1 MKKRRVAILGASFRL
16 PGSTREDFWS
26 NLIQGKNLVSRVAP
40 ERWAQDAYWHPR
52 RSHLGTSYTF
62 AAGSIGDV
70 SAFDAEFF
78 GISPREAAQMDPQ
91 QRLLLEMT
99 WEAVEHAGI
108 PASCLR
114 GSTCGVYVG
123 VSTVDYSFRF
133 ADDLAAVDSAVA
145 TGTSSSITAN
155 RISYVFDLRGPS
167 MAVDTACS
175 SSLVAF
181 HLACRSIITGEC
193 GQAIVGGVSLH
204 THPYGFVAF
213 SKASMLSRQ
222 GACRVFDAASDGYV
236 RSEGGGVFLLKDYEQ
251 ALADGDRILA
261 VVAGSAV
268 NSDGR
273 KSGLTVPSVQ
283 AQAALLKRAYA
294 EAGIAPSDIDYLE
307 AHGTGT
313 AVGDPVETHALGE
326 ALGQYR
332 APADPLLIGSVKS
345 NLGHLEA
352 AAGMAGLV
360 KALHCIQHRQVP
372 ATIHVGAPNPN
383 IRLDEWNLKVATETT
398 ALKRAGKLVIGIN
411 SFGFGGANAHVIL
424 ASPPTRPTETANLVP
439 DTPLPV
445 AVSGKSAAALK
456 AAARNLAQHLR
467 ANAGLPLYDV
477 AYSAALHR
485 EWHEH
490 RAIVLAGDSKSLA
503 AALEDFAAD
512 APARTAVETGMALPA
527 PGGLGFIYAGNGSQW
542 EGMGR
547 RLLAAEPVFRDTVR
561 EVDAIFS
568 RYAGYSIEEKFA
580 SEHSP
585 AGYEFTE
592 IAQPALFAL
601 QVGLTELLR
610 TRGIVPAAVAGHSV
624 GEVAAAWACGALT
637 LEQAVQVIYQRSQL
651 QGATKGAG
659 QMTAVGLSEGAVC
672 ELLRNA
678 GLAEALAIAGVNS
691 PHNVTIAG
699 EISALA
705 ALEAALSE
713 RKAPYKRLDLDY
725 AFHSPAMDRIE
736 ASIVAAL
743 ADLRPGSA
751 RIPFHSAVT
760 GGAVAGSELGAD
772 YWWRNIREPVRFEAA
787 VRSMLA
793 QDARVFLEVG
803 PHALLRG
810 YITGCLADAKLQGRV
825 IPTLLRGDDDPRRI
839 WSAACQAAIAGARIE
854 WEALFPER
862 GQYIELPTYPW
873 QRERYW
879 HEVSAESYQRLHRRR
894 EHPLLG
900 HRLHEEAW
908 AWENHIDTLLCPAL
922 ADHVIGDATVM
933 PGTGYV
939 EMALAAARLWQGGDS
954 IEIEQLEIHAPLLL
968 TDASSKI
975 VRFAID
981 VPDGRFTIR
990 SRDQGSADWTAHAVG
1005 RISQEP
1011 HGAGQPPPLALP
1023 SRAPDFSG
1031 ADHDRLTRS
1040 VGLDYGPAF
1049 QALDAIWVEDGS
1061 TCARFRIPAVIE
1073 EDLERLHLHPAL
1085 LDCTFQ
1091 LIIQL
1096 LKDEYVAHTGTVYVP
1111 AKIAR
1116 LHLRAGRARPHM
1128 ARATLRR
1135 CSPQS
1140 ITASFIL
1147 YDAGGAVIAWIPEA
1161 RFNSMALRKNPADRL
1176 RYLDYHGIPKPHHL
1190 SPATAPR
1197 LLFEQLQKLLAGVA
1211 HARRGQRGL
1220 ARYTTEIEP
1229 LLDGLCSRFA
1239 VRALRALAADGCHLT
1254 RSDLRACGD
1263 GNPDAAPLLAR
1274 LIGMLQE
1281 DDAIAPEGD
1290 GWYLLPDGA
1299 LPGPEAIWNSLV
1311 MEYPDYLPLLHGV
1324 GRVGMH
1330 LADLLQGR
1338 LEMQDILP
1346 RDCTLSRIVRPV
1358 MADAGAHAMAQAVQE
1373 LVAQMLRRLPA
1384 GQRLRIAE
1392 AGAGQ
1397 PWFAATVC
1405 QAVDF
1410 NRCDYAFVT
1419 TAAATSEECHG
1430 LKESFPRVTVRQI
1443 EPASLETAPPAS
1455 SEQFQLALVVA
1466 DFETEAATLLALNW
1480 VRHHLAPCGAVVVV
1494 EQHPSRWMDFIF
1506 GARRSWWSE
1515 TADGTCASRHRPAH
1529 LLRHQMQRLG
1539 FQSCAA
1545 LELSADGTSG
1555 PYVLLAH
1562 EPDRGAAAV
1571 QSPPVAAHTWLL
1583 LADKDGFSG
1592 RLADQM
1598 ARTLEARGDRVIH
1611 ATPGSQL
1618 IELASGHYQLNPC
1631 EPSQMEALLAQL
1643 GAAFGGLDGILHL
1656 LGLGASSGTSAPL
1669 LLLEQQADRCAAA
1682 AAIHKACE
1690 LNSISTTCWLVTT
1703 HASSTWLHAS
1713 DQQARERHVADGVDA
1728 ALWGFGRAMMNE
1740 ASTLAIRLID
1750 IDDAGALDSTTY
1762 AMVREITH
1770 PDAEQEIALTASGC
1784 RYAPRLRIEAP
1795 PARQPDPAAVFEAP
1809 TLRLGLR
1816 SPGQLRNLR
1825 WESHPRVPPGRDE
1838 LEIEVYATGLNFRD
1852 VMYAL
1857 GLLSEEAVE
1866 SGFAGPALGLE
1877 FAGVVLEAGEEAGGF
1892 APGDRVVGFGPHSF
1906 SDRVITKTRS
1916 VARIP
1921 PGMAFEAAATIPSAF
1936 LTVYYA
1942 LNHLTYLG
1950 DGERILIHGA
1960 AGGVG
1965 LAAIQLARRRGAEIF
1980 ATAGSE
1986 EKRDFLRLL
1995 GADHV
2000 FDSRSLAFA
2009 DEILAITDGEGVDVV
2024 LNSLAGEAINRNL
2037 RVLRPF
2043 GRFLELGKRDFQENT
2058 RIGLQPFRNNI
2069 SYFGIDADQLMME
2082 RPELTARLFREMI
2095 ALFAEGALHPLPYQC
2110 FEAEDIVDAF
2120 RYMQQSRHIGKIV
2133 VTYRNGIRSQH
2144 AVEQTRRKLELP
2156 ADATY
2161 LVAGGLS
2168 GFGLRTAQWLAAKGA
2183 RSLVLMSRSGC
2194 ASAEARAGV
2203 AELEAAGV
2211 KVHAAACDVTDR
2223 RALAALLSEIAVIL
2237 PPLRGI
2243 VHAATVIEDGLI
2255 RNLSRNQVRRVLA
2268 PKILGAHHLH
2278 QLTLGRELDFF
2289 IMFSSAT
2296 TLFGNPGQA
2305 SYVAAN
2311 AGLEA
2316 LAAARRAA
2324 GLPALCVRWGAIDDT
2339 GYLARNPALK
2349 EALEGRMGGS
2359 ALQSAV
2365 ALDALEELVLAHRSG
2380 LAVLEL
2386 DWKALGRFLPT
2397 AGTPKFSEVA
2407 LNADDA
2413 KADES
2418 GGQDVRRMLATL
2430 SEAELSAAFIDLLK
2444 KEVGE
2449 ILRIVPERIDENRL
2463 LYDIGF
2469 DSLMGVELATAVEAR
2484 FGARLPVLALSD
2496 NPTVAKLCAR
2506 IIGQLTGA
2514 EGAEEEPA
2522 AADIIAQA
2530 RQIAAQHADEAHL
2543 DAIALTAEELQSGE
2557 LTAVSRMIQ

>member
-1 MKKRRVAILGASFRL
+1 MKRKRVAILGASFRL
-16 PGSTREDFWS
+16 PSSTRESFWS
-26 NLIQGKNLVSRVAP
+26 DLIKGKNLVSCVAP

-70 SAFDAEFF
+70 AAFDAEFF

-91 QRLLLEMT
+91 QRLLLELT

-108 PASCLR
+108 PASGLR
-114 GSTCGVYVG
+114 GSACGVYVG
-123 VSTVDYSFRF
+123 VSTIDYSFRF

-181 HLACRSIITGEC
+181 HLACRSIATGEC

-222 GACRVFDAASDGYV
+222 GACRVFDAAGDGYV
-236 RSEGGGVFLLKDYEQ
+236 RSEGGGVFLLKDHDQ

-283 AQAALLKRAYA
+283 AQAALLSRAYA
-294 EAGIAPSDIDYLE
+294 EAGIAPSEIDYLE

-326 ALGQYR
+326 ALGRHR
-332 APADPLLIGSVKS
+332 ARGSPLLIGSVKS

-360 KALHCIQHRQVP
+360 KALYCVQHRQVP
-372 ATIHVGAPNPN
+372 ATIHLSEPNPN

-398 ALKRAGKLVIGIN
+398 PLKRAGKVVVGVN

-424 ASPPTRPTETANLVP
+424 ESPPARRTETGQSAPV
-439 DTPLPV
+439 TPLPV
-445 AVSGKSAAALK
+445 VVSGKSAAALK
-456 AAARNLAQHLR
+456 AAARNLAQYVR
-467 ANAGLPLYDV
+467 AHEEIPLYDV

-490 RAIVLAGDSKSLA
+490 RAIVLAGTTSSVA
-503 AALEDFAAD
+503 AALEDFAAN
-512 APARTAVETGMALPA
+512 PAAAVAVQTGTALPA
-527 PGGLGFIYAGNGSQW
+527 PAGLAFIYAGNGSQW
-542 EGMGR
+542 AGMGR
-547 RLLAAEPVFRDTVR
+547 GLLAAEPLFRDAVRAVDAVFRR
-561 EVDAIFS
+561 H
-568 RYAGYSIEEKFA
+568 AGYSIEEKLA
-580 SEHSP
+580 GEPGP

-601 QVGLTELLR
+601 QVGVTELLR
-610 TRGIVPAAVAGHSV
+610 ARGIVPAAVAGHSV
-624 GEVAAAWACGALT
+624 GEVAAAWACGALS
-637 LEQAVQVIYQRSQL
+637 LEQAVQVIYHRSRL
-651 QGATKGAG
+651 QGTTKGTG
-659 QMTAVGLSEGAVC
+659 QMTAVGLGEAAVR
-672 ELLRNA
+672 EMLNSA
-678 GLAEALAIAGVNS
+678 GLAHALAIAGINS
-691 PHNVTIAG
+691 LHNVTVAG
-699 EISALA
+699 AAA
-705 ALEAALSE
+705 ALEALEAVLSE
-713 RKAPYKRLDLDY
+713 RKVLCKRLDLDY

-736 ASIVAAL
+736 APIVDAL
-743 ADLRPGSA
+743 ADLRPGAA
-751 RIPFHSAVT
+751 RIPFYSSVT
-760 GGAVAGSELGAD
+760 GEEATGVALGAD
-772 YWWRNIREPVRFEAA
+772 YWWRNIREPVRFEQA
-787 VRSMLA
+787 VKSMLA
-793 QDARVFLEVG
+793 QGARVFVEVG

-810 YITGCLADAKLQGRV
+810 YIAACLADAKLQGRIV
-825 IPTLLRGDDDPRRI
+825 PTVLRGDDDPRRV
-839 WSAACQAAIAGARIE
+839 WSAVCQAAVAGARVE
-854 WEALFPER
+854 WKALFPER
-862 GQYIELPTYPW
+862 GRYVELPAYPW

-879 HEVSAESYQRLHRRR
+879 HEVSTESGRRLNRHR

-900 HRLHEEAW
+900 HRLHEHEW
-908 AWENHIDTLLCPAL
+908 TWENHIDTLLCPEL
-922 ADHVIGDATVM
+922 ADHVIGDAAVM
-933 PGTGYV
+933 PGTGYA
-939 EMALAAARLWQGGDS
+939 EMALAAGRLWQGGDHT
-954 IEIEQLEIHAPLLL
+954 EIEQLEIRAPLLL
-968 TDASSKI
+968 TDAPSKI

-981 VPDGRFTIR
+981 VSDGSFTIR
-990 SRDQGSADWTAHAVG
+990 SRDQGGADWTVHATG
-1005 RISQEP
+1005 RISQESA
-1011 HGAGQPPPLALP
+1011 GAVPPPPLALP
-1023 SRAPDFSG
+1023 ARTPDFSG
-1031 ADHDRLTRS
+1031 ADHNRLTQA

-1073 EDLERLHLHPAL
+1073 ADLERLHLHPAL

-1096 LKDEYVAHTGTVYVP
+1096 LKDEYVAQAGTVYVP
-1111 AKIAR
+1111 AKIER
-1116 LHLRAGRARPHM
+1116 LHLRAGRGRPHM
-1128 ARATLRR
+1128 ARATLRSF
-1135 CSPQS
+1135 SPHS
-1140 ITASFIL
+1140 VTASFSL
-1147 YDAGGAVIAWIPEA
+1147 HDAGGAVVAWIPEA
-1161 RFNSMALRKNPADRL
+1161 RFNSMPLRKNPADRL
-1176 RYLDYHGIPKPHHL
+1176 RYLDYHGVPKPHHL

-1197 LLFEQLQKLLAGVA
+1197 LLFEQLHKLLGGVV

-1220 ARYTTEIEP
+1220 ARYSTEIEP
-1229 LLDGLCSRFA
+1229 LLDGLCGRFA
-1239 VRALRALAADGCHLT
+1239 ARALRALAADGCRVT
-1254 RSDLRACGD
+1254 QADLRACAD
-1263 GNPDAAPLLAR
+1263 ASADAAPLLTR

-1281 DDAIAPEGD
+1281 DNAITPEGD
-1290 GWYLLPDGA
+1290 GWYLLPDGG
-1299 LPGPEAIWNSLV
+1299 LPAPEAIWNSLV

-1324 GRVGMH
+1324 GRVGVH

-1338 LEMQDILP
+1338 LTLQQVLP
-1346 RDCTLSRIVRPV
+1346 RDCTLSRLTRPV
-1358 MADAGAHAMAQAVQE
+1358 MADAGAHAMAQAIQE
-1373 LVAQMLRRLPA
+1373 LVAQMLRRLPP

-1405 QAVDF
+1405 QSVDF
-1410 NRCDYAFVT
+1410 TRCDYAFAT
-1419 TAAATSEECHG
+1419 TAAATSEECLG
-1430 LKESFPRVTVRQI
+1430 LREGFPRVAVRQI
-1443 EPASLETAPPAS
+1443 DPASLEAAPPPA

-1466 DFETEAATLLALNW
+1466 DFETEAAALLALNW
-1480 VRHHLAPCGAVVVV
+1480 VRHHLAPCGAIVVV
-1494 EQHPSRWMDFIF
+1494 EQHPSRWMDFVF

-1515 TADGTCASRHRPAH
+1515 AADGLCVSRHRPAH

-1539 FQSCAA
+1539 FQSCTA
-1545 LELSADGTSG
+1545 LELCADTASG

-1571 QSPPVAAHTWLL
+1571 QFPPAAAHTWLL

-1611 ATPGSQL
+1611 ATPGSQFAA
-1618 IELASGHYQLNPC
+1618 LAPGHYQLNPC
-1631 EPSQMEALLAQL
+1631 EPGQMEALLAQL

-1656 LGLGASSGTSAPL
+1656 LGLGASSGSGAPL
-1669 LLLEQQADRCAAA
+1669 LLLEQQVDRCAAA

-1690 LNSISTTCWLVTT
+1690 LSRISTTCWLVTAR
-1703 HASSTWLHAS
+1703 ASTAWLHGGEQPS
-1713 DQQARERHVADGVDA
+1713 REKHAADGVDA
-1728 ALWGFGRAMMNE
+1728 TLWGFGRTMMNE
-1740 ASTLAIRLID
+1740 ASMLEIRLLD
-1750 IDDAGALDSTTY
+1750 IDDAAALDTTTY
-1762 AMVREITH
+1762 AMVREITQ

-1784 RYAPRLRIEAP
+1784 RYAPRLRIEAS
-1795 PARQPDPAAVFEAP
+1795 PARQPDPAALFEAP

-1825 WESHPRVPPGRDE
+1825 WESHARVHPGRDE
-1838 LEIEVYATGLNFRD
+1838 LEIEIHATGLNFRD

-1866 SGFAGPALGLE
+1866 GGFAGPALGLE
-1877 FAGVVLEAGEEAGGF
+1877 FAGVVMAAGEEAGGF
-1892 APGDRVVGFGPHSF
+1892 TPGDRVVGFGPHSF
-1906 SDRVITKTRS
+1906 ADRVITKSRS

-2009 DEILAITDGEGVDVV
+2009 DEILAITEGEGVDVV

-2058 RIGLQPFRNNI
+2058 RIGLRPFRNNI

-2144 AVEQTRRKLELP
+2144 VAEQSRRKLELP

-2161 LVAGGLS
+2161 LVTGGLS

-2183 RSLVLMSRSGC
+2183 RNLVLVSRSG
-2194 ASAEARAGV
+2194 STTPEARAGV
-2203 AELEAAGV
+2203 AALEAAGV
-2211 KVHAAACDVTDR
+2211 RVHAAACDVTDR

-2243 VHAATVIEDGLI
+2243 VHAAAVIEDGLI
-2255 RNLSRNQVRRVLA
+2255 RNVNRSQIRRVLA

-2311 AGLEA
+2311 AGVEA
-2316 LAAARRAA
+2316 LAAARQAA

-2339 GYLARNPALK
+2339 GYLARNPEVK
-2349 EALEGRMGGS
+2349 EALQGRMGGS

-2397 AGTPKFSEVA
+2397 AGTPKFGELA

-2413 KADES
+2413 KADE
-2418 GGQDVRRMLATL
+2418 GDGQDIRRLLATL
-2430 SEAELSAAFIDLLK
+2430 PEAEFTAAFIDLVK

-2449 ILRIVPERIDENRL
+2449 ILRIAPDRIDENRP

-2484 FGARLPVLALSD
+2484 FGVRLPVMALSD
-2496 NPTVAKLCAR
+2496 GPTVAKLCAR
-2506 IIGQLTGA
+2506 IIAQLTDS
-2514 EGAEEEPA
+2514 EGSEEEPA
-2522 AADIIAQA
+2522 ASDVAEQA
-2530 RQIAAQHADEAHL
+2530 RQIATQHADEAHV
-2543 DAIALTAEELQSGE
+2543 DAIARTVEELQSGE
-2557 LTAVSRMIQ
+2557 FTAVSRMIQ

>member
-1 MKKRRVAILGASFRL
+1 MTASRRVAILGASFRL
-16 PGSTREDFWS
+16 PSSTRESFWAD
-26 NLIQGKNLVSRVAP
+26 LIEGKNLVSRVAP

-70 SAFDAEFF
+70 AAFDAEFF

-91 QRLLLEMT
+91 QRLLLELT
-99 WEAVEHAGI
+99 WEAVEHAGV
-108 PASCLR
+108 PASRLR
-114 GSTCGVYVG
+114 GSSCGVYVG

-155 RISYVFDLRGPS
+155 RISYIFDLRGPS

-181 HLACRSIITGEC
+181 HLACRSIATGEC

-222 GACRVFDAASDGYV
+222 GACRVFDAAGDGYV
-236 RSEGGGVFLLKDYEQ
+236 RSEGGGVFLLKDYDQ

-283 AQAALLKRAYA
+283 AQAALLRHAYA
-294 EAGIAPSDIDYLE
+294 EAGIAPSEIDYLE

-313 AVGDPVETHALGE
+313 AVGDPVETHALGV
-326 ALGQYR
+326 ALGQHR
-332 APADPLLIGSVKS
+332 AKENPLLIGSVKS

-352 AAGMAGLV
+352 AAGVAGLV
-360 KALHCIQHRQVP
+360 KALQCIQHRQVP
-372 ATIHVGAPNPN
+372 ATIHLSEPNPN
-383 IRLDEWNLKVATETT
+383 IKLDEWNLRVVTETT
-398 ALKRAGKLVIGIN
+398 PLKRAGKVVVGVN

-424 ASPPTRPTETANLVP
+424 ESPLDRLAEAPKSVP
-439 DTPLPV
+439 DAPLPV
-445 AVSGKSAAALK
+445 AVSGKSAVALK
-456 AAARNLAQHLR
+456 AAAWHLAQYVR
-467 ANAGLPLYDV
+467 AHEEIPLYDI

-490 RAIVLAGDSKSLA
+490 RAVFLADTTSSLA
-503 AALEDFAAD
+503 VALEDFAAE
-512 APARTAVETGMALPA
+512 PAAAVAVETGTALQAPA
-527 PGGLGFIYAGNGSQW
+527 GLAFIYAGNGSQW

-547 RLLAAEPVFRDTVR
+547 RLLAAEPLFRDGVR
-561 EVDAIFS
+561 AVDAIFL
-568 RYAGYSIEEKFA
+568 RYAGYSIEEKLA
-580 SEHSP
+580 GP
-585 AGYEFTE
+585 ADYEFTE

-601 QVGLTELLR
+601 QVGITELLR
-610 TRGIVPAAVAGHSV
+610 ARGIVPAAVTGHSV
-624 GEVAAAWACGALT
+624 GEVAAAWACGALS
-637 LEQAVQVIYQRSQL
+637 LEQAVEVIYHRSRL
-651 QGATKGAG
+651 QGMTKGKG
-659 QMTAVGLSEGAVC
+659 QMTAVGLGEVAAR
-672 ELLRNA
+672 ELLDSAR
-678 GLAEALAIAGVNS
+678 LAHTLAIAGINS
-691 PHNVTIAG
+691 LHNVTVAG
-699 EISALA
+699 AVSALET
-705 ALEAALSE
+705 LEAVLSE
-713 RKAPYKRLDLDY
+713 RKVPYKRLDLDY

-736 ASIVAAL
+736 NPIVAAL
-743 ADLRPGSA
+743 ADLRPHPACIAFYS
-751 RIPFHSAVT
+751 SVT
-760 GGAVAGSELGAD
+760 GEEATGAELGAD
-772 YWWRNIREPVRFEAA
+772 YWWRNIREPVRFEHA
-787 VRSMLA
+787 VKSLLG
-793 QDARVFLEVG
+793 QGVRVFVEVG

-810 YITGCLADAKLQGRV
+810 YVAAGLADAKLQGRV
-825 IPTLLRGDDDPRRI
+825 IPTLLRGDDNPRRI
-839 WSAACQAAIAGARIE
+839 WSTVCQAAVAGSRIE
-854 WEALFPER
+854 WQALLPER
-862 GQYIELPTYPW
+862 GRYVELPAYPW

-879 HEVSAESYQRLHRRR
+879 HEVSTESSQRLNRRR

-900 HRLHEEAW
+900 HRLQEHEW
-908 AWENHIDTLLCPAL
+908 TWENHIDTLLCPEL
-922 ADHVIGDATVM
+922 ADHVIGDAAVM
-933 PGTGYV
+933 PGTGYA
-939 EMALAAARLWQGGDS
+939 EMALAAGRLWQGGDHT
-954 IEIEQLEIHAPLLL
+954 EIEQLEIRAPLLL
-968 TDASSKI
+968 TDAPSKV

-981 VPDGRFTIR
+981 VSDGSFTIR
-990 SRDQGSADWTAHAVG
+990 SRDQGGADWTVHASG
-1005 RISQEP
+1005 RISQESR
-1011 HGAGQPPPLALP
+1011 GATQPPPLTLP
-1023 SRAPDFSG
+1023 ARVPDFSG
-1031 ADHDRLTRS
+1031 ADHSRLTQA

-1073 EDLERLHLHPAL
+1073 ADLERLHLHPAL

-1096 LKDEYVAHTGTVYVP
+1096 LKDEYVAQAGTVYVP
-1111 AKIAR
+1111 AKIER
-1116 LHLRAGRARPHM
+1116 LHLRAGRGRPHS

-1135 CSPQS
+1135 FSPHS
-1140 ITASFIL
+1140 VTASFAL
-1147 YDAGGAVIAWIPEA
+1147 YDAGGAVIAWISEA
-1161 RFNSMALRKNPADRL
+1161 RFNSMPLRKNPADRL

-1190 SPATAPR
+1190 SPAAAPR
-1197 LLFEQLQKLLAGVA
+1197 LLFEQLHKLLAGVV
-1211 HARRGQRGL
+1211 HARRGHRSL
-1220 ARYTTEIEP
+1220 ARYSTEIEP

-1239 VRALRALAADGCHLT
+1239 ARALRALAADGCRIT
-1254 RSDLRACGD
+1254 QPDLRACAD
-1263 GNPDAAPLLAR
+1263 ASADAAALLTR

-1281 DDAIAPEGD
+1281 DNAIAPEGD
-1290 GWYLLPDGA
+1290 GWYLVPDGA
-1299 LPGPEAIWNSLV
+1299 LPAPEAIWNSLV

-1330 LADLLQGR
+1330 LTDLLQGR
-1338 LEMQDILP
+1338 LELQEVLP
-1346 RDCTLSRIVRPV
+1346 RDCTLSRLTRPV
-1358 MADAGAHAMAQAVQE
+1358 MADAGAHAMAQAIQE

-1405 QAVDF
+1405 QSVDF

-1419 TAAATSEECHG
+1419 TAATTSEDCHG
-1430 LKESFPRVTVRQI
+1430 LKEGFPRVTVRQI
-1443 EPASLETAPPAS
+1443 EPASLEAAPPAA

-1466 DFETEAATLLALNW
+1466 DFETEAEALLALSW
-1480 VRHHLAPCGAVVVV
+1480 VRRYLAPCGAILVV
-1494 EQHPSRWMDFIF
+1494 EQHPSRWMDFVF
-1506 GARRSWWSE
+1506 GAKRSWWSE
-1515 TADGTCASRHRPAH
+1515 ATDGVCVSRHRPAH

-1539 FQSCAA
+1539 FQSCTV
-1545 LELSADGTSG
+1545 LELSVDSTSG

-1562 EPDRGAAAV
+1562 EPDRGSAAV
-1571 QSPPVAAHTWLL
+1571 QSPPTVAHTWLL

-1618 IELASGHYQLNPC
+1618 TTLTPLHYQLNPC
-1631 EPSQMEALLAQL
+1631 EPGQMEALLAQL
-1643 GAAFGGLDGILHL
+1643 GAAFGRLDGILHL
-1656 LGLGASSGTSAPL
+1656 LGLGASSGGSAPL
-1669 LLLEQQADRCAAA
+1669 LLLEQQVDRCAAA

-1690 LNSISTTCWLVTT
+1690 LSRVSTTCWLVTAR
-1703 HASSTWLHAS
+1703 ASSAWLHGS
-1713 DQQARERHVADGVDA
+1713 DQPSRDKHVADGVDA
-1728 ALWGFGRAMMNE
+1728 TLWGFGRTMMNE
-1740 ASTLAIRLID
+1740 ASTLAIRLLD
-1750 IDDAGALDSTTY
+1750 IDDAAALDTTTY
-1762 AMVREITH
+1762 AMVREITQ

-1784 RYAPRLRIEAP
+1784 RYVPRLRTEAP

-1816 SPGQLRNLR
+1816 APGQLRNLR
-1825 WESHPRVPPGRDE
+1825 WESHARVRPGRDE
-1838 LEIEVYATGLNFRD
+1838 LEIEVHATGLNFRD

-1866 SGFAGPALGLE
+1866 GGFAGPALGLE
-1877 FAGVVLEAGEEAGGF
+1877 FAGVVTAAGEEAGGLT
-1892 APGDRVVGFGPHSF
+1892 PGDRVVGFGPHSF
-1906 SDRVITKTRS
+1906 ADRVITKSRS

-1921 PGMAFEAAATIPSAF
+1921 PGMAFEAAATVPSAF

-2009 DEILAITDGEGVDVV
+2009 DEILAITEGEGVDVV

-2058 RIGLQPFRNNI
+2058 RIGLRPFRNNI

-2144 AVEQTRRKLELP
+2144 AEHSQRKLELP

-2161 LVAGGLS
+2161 LVTGGLS

-2183 RSLVLMSRSGC
+2183 RNLVLLSRSGC
-2194 ASAEARAGV
+2194 TTPEARAGV
-2203 AELEAAGV
+2203 AALEATGAR
-2211 KVHAAACDVTDR
+2211 VHAAACDVTDR

-2243 VHAATVIEDGLI
+2243 VHAATVIDDGLI
-2255 RNLSRNQVRRVLA
+2255 RNVSRSQIRRVLA

-2278 QLTLGRELDFF
+2278 QLTLGRELDLF

-2305 SYVAAN
+2305 NYVAAN
-2311 AGLEA
+2311 SGLEA
-2316 LAAARRAA
+2316 LAAARQSA

-2339 GYLARNPALK
+2339 GYLARNPAVK
-2349 EALEGRMGGS
+2349 EALQGRMGGS
-2359 ALQSAV
+2359 AIQSAV

-2397 AGTPKFSEVA
+2397 AGTPKFDEVA
-2407 LNADDA
+2407 LGADDA

-2418 GGQDVRRMLATL
+2418 DGQDVRRLLAAL
-2430 SEAELSAAFIDLLK
+2430 PEAELTATFIALLK
-2444 KEVGE
+2444 NEVGE
-2449 ILRIVPERIDENRL
+2449 ILRIAPDRIDENRL

-2484 FGARLPVLALSD
+2484 FGVRLPVMALSD
-2496 NPTVAKLCAR
+2496 TPTVAKLCVR
-2506 IIGQLTGA
+2506 IIALLTDS
-2514 EGAEEEPA
+2514 EGSEEEPA
-2522 AADIIAQA
+2522 AADIAEQA
-2530 RQIAAQHADEAHL
+2530 RQIATQHADEAHA
-2543 DAIALTAEELQSGE
+2543 DAIARTVEELHSGE
-2557 LTAVSRMIQ
+2557 FTTTSRMIQ